1 MYVYQ
6 GYSSLSILVLYESV
20 ILSALTGNI
29 TWLAY
34 ILALSLE
41 FEKAQTYRTFLYI
54 RLYINEWMGLI
65 RTTNKDNL
73 RERNCKHVQIS
84 SLYET
89 TP

>member
-20 ILSALTGNI
+20 ILSALTGMI

-41 FEKAQTYRTFLYI
+41 FEKAQTY
-54 RLYINEWMGLI
+54 
-65 RTTNKDNL
+65 
-73 RERNCKHVQIS
+73 
-84 SLYET
+84 
-89 TP
+89 